1 VLDFPNLAP
10 IPLARIAVLAYAGNR
25 TEGLVRAFIG
35 LPYLDNDGG
44 VCWRE
49 REDLD
54 LDAGRQVFGLPGV
67 SDDDLPARH
76 SFPPGGRVF
85 LDAPQ
90 PALDLSIL
98 DKDAGLDLSSL
109 FVETPDDGAAHPGAE
124 GAVSLAPHGPTVDDD
139 DASGDPS

>member
-1 VLDFPNLAP
+1 M
-10 IPLARIAVLAYAGNR
+10 LAYAGNR

-35 LPYLDNDGG
+35 LPYLDYEGG
-44 VCWRE
+44 VCRRQRE
-49 REDLD
+49 ELD

-85 LDAPQ
+85 LDAHQ

-98 DKDAGLDLSSL
+98 DKDAGLDLNAL
-109 FVETPDDGAAHPGAE
+109 LTEPTDVGAA
-124 GAVSLAPHGPTVDDD
+124 
-139 DASGDPS
+139 